1 MSLTKFKPIV
11 CALPPSQNTGWGTAG
26 RRITEE
32 LSKIALVSDI
42 RESHMLKSD
51 FPVSF
56 STPVIQAVRG
66 VDMLPMYPHLY
77 SNSGRKQSGEWVR
90 RDEVNSM
97 IGRRVGISFAEDNI
111 LLQRYALN
119 AINYFEKIVC
129 GSTWGR
135 DCMVEAGVPADRVS
149 VAIQGVDMDVFK
161 PATELP
167 ATPRNT
173 FNIWSAGKF
182 EMRKSQDVVIRA
194 VSVMMDRHKDV
205 RLIAAWHNPW
215 PASEATMAQS
225 PLIQWNGSQ
234 FDACCRY
241 LDMSRVELIGPEPHG
256 GSVAHINRCDVGLFA
271 NRGEAGTNLPLME
284 AMSCGLPVIATNTHG
299 HRDVTKHLDGSS
311 IIPSTSTPIMRG
323 GMHVANWYEPNLDA
337 TIAALEW
344 QYEQW
349 RNGGILPHNEHN
361 RAWMANYTWAGC
373 AQSLLEA
380 CTK

>member
-1 MSLTKFKPIV
+1 MTLTPLV
-11 CALPPSQNTGWGTAG
+11 CALPPPQNTGWGTAG

-56 STPVIQAVRG
+56 ATPVLQAVRG
-66 VDMLPMYPHLY
+66 VDMLPMHPHLY
-77 SNSGRKQSGEWVR
+77 ST
-90 RDEVNSM
+90 
-97 IGRRVGISFAEDNI
+97 RRVGMSFCEDNI

-129 GSTWGR
+129 GSKWGR

-194 VSVMMDRHKDV
+194 VGVLMNQHKDV

-225 PLIQWNGSQ
+225 PLIQWTGSQ

-256 GSVAHINRCDVGLFA
+256 GSVAHINRCDVGLFP
-271 NRGEAGTNLPLME
+271 NRCEAGTNLPLME

-349 RNGGILPHNEHN
+349 RNGGILPHSEHN